1 MSRVRQ
7 VRCLGV
13 EFKEVLI
20 PKPKADVAL
29 ACLTLVP
36 LLHLTGP
43 QSSHLYSGDNTNL
56 TSQGCSFINFSKKK
70 KKIMVH
76 LHVLSSLPGL
86 SWRYGQERN
95 GSYSLV
101 GETHTKHTIYK

>member
-70 KKIMVH
+70 KKNYGA
-76 LHVLSSLPGL
+76 LTCTKLSSRVIMEIWPRTKWFLL
-86 SWRYGQERN
+86 SSGRD
-95 GSYSLV
+95 
-101 GETHTKHTIYK
+101 THQTHYI